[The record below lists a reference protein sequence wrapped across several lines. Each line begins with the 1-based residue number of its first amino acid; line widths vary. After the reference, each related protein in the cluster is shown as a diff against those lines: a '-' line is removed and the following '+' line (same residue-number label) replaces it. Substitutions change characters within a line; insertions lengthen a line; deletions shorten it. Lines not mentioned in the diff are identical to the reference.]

1 MMNCFLDAENPSG
14 KMESVQKS
22 IVLDKVESEQ
32 D

>member
-1 MMNCFLDAENPSG
+1 MMNCFLYAENPSG
-14 KMESVQKS
+14 KIETVLKN